1 MPGGVATE
9 GHGSIMLPYPPYAGV
24 IRMQGPAGKPDVPR
38 CRSGAAESGWVGSD
52 NRHLNHFA
60 ESIP

>member
-9 GHGSIMLPYPPYAGV
+9 GHGSVMLPCPPYAG
-24 IRMQGPAGKPDVPR
+24 MTPTQGPTGKPDVPR
-38 CRSGAAESGWVGSD
+38 CRSGAAASGWVASD
-52 NRHLNHFA
+52 NRHLNHLA